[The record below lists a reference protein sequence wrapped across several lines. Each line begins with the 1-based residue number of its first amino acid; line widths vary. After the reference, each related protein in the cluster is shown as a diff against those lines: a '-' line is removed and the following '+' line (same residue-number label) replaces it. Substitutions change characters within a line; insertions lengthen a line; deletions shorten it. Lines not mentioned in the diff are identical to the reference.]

1 MHTFITWAA
10 NALIGAG
17 MGMIVWS
24 LFGVRRLVG
33 QLPTGPLR
41 KRWVAMT
48 GMIVLF
54 LVGYLG
60 YLVLRWSSHLGW
72 VDLMVPVIFFFGACF
87 VALTAALSLRTALD
101 IVHIGRLEREAITD
115 ALTGAFNRRYMDQR
129 LTDEVASA
137 RRYGMPLSVLLLDI
151 DHFKRVNDTH
161 GHPIGDEVLVGIRRL
176 LAERLRDSDVLT
188 RYGGEEFLIIATHT
202 QAQPACELADR
213 LRRHI
218 ESHVFRVHGY
228 AGKTAELNIT
238 VSIGVADLNQDNAS
252 AESLVRNADEQL
264 YRAKTEGRN
273 RVACAPQVSAS
284 TAVTAVPR

>member
-1 MHTFITWAA
+1 MQNFITWAA
-10 NALIGAG
+10 NALVCAG
-17 MGMIVWS
+17 MGMLVWS

-33 QLPTGPLR
+33 QLPSGPLR

-48 GMIVLF
+48 VMIVLF
-54 LVGYLG
+54 LAGYLG
-60 YLVLRWSSHLGW
+60 YLVLRWVSHVNW
-72 VDLMVPVIFFFGACF
+72 IDLIVPVIFFFGACF

-129 LTDEVASA
+129 LADEVASA
-137 RRYGMPLSVLLLDI
+137 RRYGLPLSVLLLDI
-151 DHFKRVNDTH
+151 DHFKQVNDMH
-161 GHPIGDEVLVGIRRL
+161 GHPIGDEILVGIRRL

-202 QAQPACELADR
+202 HAHPACELADR

-218 ESHVFRVHGY
+218 ESQIFRVHGY
-228 AGKTAELNIT
+228 AGNMAELHIT
-238 VSIGVADLNQDNAS
+238 VSIGVADLNEDNS
-252 AESLVRNADEQL
+252 NPELLVRSADEQL

-273 RVACAPQVSAS
+273 RVACASQADLAITPAPGLS
-284 TAVTAVPR
+284 